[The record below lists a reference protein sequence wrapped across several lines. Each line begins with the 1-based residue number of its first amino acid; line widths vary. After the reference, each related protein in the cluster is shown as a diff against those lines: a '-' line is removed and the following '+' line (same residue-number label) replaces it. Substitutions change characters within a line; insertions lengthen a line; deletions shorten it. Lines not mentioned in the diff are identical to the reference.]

1 MAVTPEVAAEI
12 VSKFRQT
19 RSPFKTAHAVGVDI
33 SEVFAVIDDSAD
45 QLTAIQERH
54 GGLGRPEMR
63 QFLVARRRASDPEWD
78 NSDAKIAAARDNY
91 EKGTHIM
98 ATGRDG
104 AWLILYSMPRK
115 GRPDPMPDYFLPEV
129 A

>member
-1 MAVTPEVAAEI
+1 MTVTPEIEEEI
-12 VSKFRQT
+12 LAKYRQT

-33 SEVFAVIDDSAD
+33 SVVFEVIDTKSD
-45 QLTAIQERH
+45 QLAAVQERH
-54 GGLGRPEMR
+54 GGMGRPEM
-63 QFLVARRRASDPEWD
+63 QPFIVARRRANQPTWGSDDE
-78 NSDAKIAAARDNY
+78 KVIEARENY

-104 AWLILYSMPRK
+104 AWLILYSVPRK